1 MVGVEIR
8 CLWWNPRQ
16 AVPNGTERQY
26 DLLRVPEARWM
37 SEQQRPTSDTSAHGA
52 GMVVV
57 VVVVVVVVSV
67 SVPERAFD
75 ETRRSTSAR

>member
-1 MVGVEIR
+1 M
-8 CLWWNPRQ
+8 PS
-16 AVPNGTERQY
+16 GTERQY

-57 VVVVVVVVSV
+57 VVVVLITLDTKLSSQVSAWK
-67 SVPERAFD
+67 RFD
-75 ETRRSTSAR
+75 RND